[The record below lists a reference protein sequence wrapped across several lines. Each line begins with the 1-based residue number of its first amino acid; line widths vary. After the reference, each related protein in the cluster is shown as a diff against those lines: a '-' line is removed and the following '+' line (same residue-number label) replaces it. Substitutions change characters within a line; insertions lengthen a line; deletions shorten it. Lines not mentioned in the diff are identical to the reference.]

1 MPGARRVLRLLGV
14 PLLPLLAFC
23 AGEQSASAEEPKTEY
38 ADGPT
43 ACEAFDAK
51 NERELAAWTKS
62 QPPVP
67 YEYPRD
73 DNVLGAPWGPITG
86 GIGTSFDLVLASIL
100 PHFGAQLRGQ
110 TPAAV
115 VSWPWSIPLGPAFT
129 CSRKQGTFAVRKF
142 RSNRLMLEPG
152 LVSSNRGTGFYVR
165 PGYRFL
171 YHPSEW
177 VVGIGAGVGSTIEL
191 AGNKEPAGRPS
202 VSPEALIQFGHCC
215 DASYFTLGFRYDHYF
230 AGDSTN
236 ILGGSL
242 GYTFF

>member
-1 MPGARRVLRLLGV
+1 MLGLLG
-14 PLLPLLAFC
+14 LLSLALL

-38 ADGPT
+38 ADGPK
-43 ACEAFDAK
+43 ACEAFSAK

-62 QPPVP
+62 QPAVP

-86 GIGTSFDLVLASIL
+86 GLGASWDLVLASIV
-100 PHFGAQLRGQ
+100 PHFGAQLRVQ

-115 VSWPWSIPLGPAFT
+115 VAWPWSVPLGPAFT
-129 CSRKQGTFAVRKF
+129 CSRKQGTFTVRSF
-142 RSNRLMLEPG
+142 RSNRLLLEPG
-152 LVSSNRGTGFYVR
+152 IVSSNRGTGVYVR

-177 VVGIGAGVGSTIEL
+177 VVGVGAGLGSTIDL
-191 AGNKEPAGRPS
+191 SGNKEPAGRPS
-202 VSPEALIQFGHCC
+202 VSPEALLQFGHCC
-215 DASYFTLGFRYDHYF
+215 EASYFTLSLRYDHYF
-230 AGDSTN
+230 AGESTN
-236 ILGGSL
+236 IVGGTL

>member
-1 MPGARRVLRLLGV
+1 MPGARTVLCLVSLS
-14 PLLPLLAFC
+14 LLALV
-23 AGEQSASAEEPKTEY
+23 AQERTASAEDPKTEY
-38 ADGPT
+38 ADGLK
-43 ACEAFDAK
+43 ACEDFHAK
-51 NERELAAWTKS
+51 NERELAAWAKT

-67 YEYPRD
+67 YAYPRE

-86 GIGTSFDLVLASIL
+86 GIGSSAELLLASII

-115 VSWPWSIPLGPAFT
+115 VAWPWSIPIGPGFT
-129 CSRKQGTFAVRKF
+129 CSRKQGTFTVHDF

-152 LVSSNRGTGFYVR
+152 LVSSNRGTGVYVR

-171 YHPSEW
+171 YHPSDW
-177 VVGIGAGVGSTIEL
+177 VVGVGAGVGSTIEL
-191 AGNKEPAGRPS
+191 AGNREPPGRPS
-202 VSPEALIQFGHCC
+202 VSPEVVIQFGHCC
-215 DASYFTLGFRYDHYF
+215 ESSYFTLTFRYDHYF

>member
-1 MPGARRVLRLLGV
+1 VPRARRVLLS
-14 PLLPLLAFC
+14 LPLLALL
-23 AGEQSASAEEPKTEY
+23 AGAQSASAEEPKTEY
-38 ADGPT
+38 ADGPK
-43 ACEAFDAK
+43 ACTDFHTK
-51 NERELAAWTKS
+51 NERELATWTKA
-62 QPPVP
+62 QPAIP

-73 DNVLGAPWGPITG
+73 DNVLGAPWGPVTS
-86 GIGTSFDLVLASIL
+86 GIGTSYDLLIASIV
-100 PHFGAQLRGQ
+100 PHFGAQLRVQ

-115 VSWPWSIPLGPAFT
+115 VAWPWSIPIGPAFT
-129 CSRKQGTFAVRKF
+129 CSRKQGTFTIRDF

-152 LVSSNRGTGFYVR
+152 FVFGNRGTGVYVR

-191 AGNKEPAGRPS
+191 AGNKEPSGRPS

-215 DASYFTLGFRYDHYF
+215 DAGYFTLTFRFDHYF
-230 AGDSTN
+230 AGTATN